1 MAYHVVNLGKNLIC
15 ILKEYTSLFVD
26 VYFVVQ
32 ISILLFCVIT
42 SDSIILSTFITI
54 DLSISPLL
62 LVESYE
68 VATFVSKTADY
79 QQYST

>member
-32 ISILLFCVIT
+32 ISILLFCIIT

-62 LVESYE
+62 VESHE